1 MAHLEIVAVEAGY
14 GRIRV
19 IRGVSVEARAGKITL
34 LIGPNGSGKST
45 LAKVI
50 VGVVPLSK
58 GSVFLDGKEIT
69 GLKPE
74 EIVKSGIALVPEGR
88 HLFCEMSVRENLLMG
103 GICLANSR
111 TQIEI
116 ERVCQLFPVLK
127 ERSSQLAGTLSG
139 GEQEMLAIARALV
152 SCSKVL
158 VLDEPC
164 NGMSPK
170 VTEKILKVM
179 LHLKQKG
186 TAVLLIE
193 QNAEAIEIADYAY
206 TMRRGKIVAEGAPQE
221 IFSPENMKKLL
232 LTEPG

>member
-1 MAHLEIVAVEAGY
+1 MAHLEIVGAEAGY

-19 IRGVSVEARAGKITL
+19 IRGVSVQARAGKITL

-50 VGVVPLSK
+50 SGLVPLSR
-58 GSVFLDGKEIT
+58 GSVFLDGEEIT

-103 GICLANSR
+103 SLLLDSSR
-111 TQIEI
+111 TEIEI
-116 ERVCQLFPVLK
+116 DRVYQLFPVLR
-127 ERSSQLAGTLSG
+127 ERSSQMAGTLSG
-139 GEQEMLAIARALV
+139 GEQQMLAIARALV
-152 SCSKVL
+152 LCSKVL
-158 VLDEPC
+158 ILDEPC

-170 VTEKILKVM
+170 VTEKILEVI
-179 LHLKQKG
+179 LHLKRKG

-206 TMRRGKIVAEGAPQE
+206 TMRRGKIVAQGAPHE
-221 IFSPENMKKLL
+221 IFSPENMKELL